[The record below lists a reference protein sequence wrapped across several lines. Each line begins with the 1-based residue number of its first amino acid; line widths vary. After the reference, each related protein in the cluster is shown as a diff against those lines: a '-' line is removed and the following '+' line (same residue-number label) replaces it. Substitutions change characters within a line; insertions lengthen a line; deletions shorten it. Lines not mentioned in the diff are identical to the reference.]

1 MTVILLIIFAIL
13 LAFFIVWSVWIK
25 REEIK
30 KMNLCRC
37 CRKKITIGEMTI
49 EMNEFTKVKQILEQ
63 TNIKQI
69 EKDCNMQ

>member
-1 MTVILLIIFAIL
+1 
-13 LAFFIVWSVWIK
+13 
-25 REEIK
+25 
-30 KMNLCRC
+30 
-37 CRKKITIGEMTI
+37 MTI